1 MLLELVSKRLFTARE
16 PICSKYELTSSDLTQ
31 SIQLPQTLIGMHTVQ
46 RITVMANLI
55 RTD

>member
-16 PICSKYELTSSDLTQ
+16 PICSEYELTSSDLTQ

-46 RITVMANLI
+46 RITVMTNLI